1 MSSFVATGNASA
13 TPADPVANAAF
24 YPQIDPAEFRDSHRI
39 DGTVTPR
46 RIVDV
51 LLTAIATT
59 NRVLREWQAKQEAAG
74 YPTLD
79 AVPTPE
85 WQPPGIYPALYQRAV
100 FAEAHAQLLE
110 RYRDYDATAATRDR
124 GDLNDQTSETYRRDA
139 RWAVSEILGRSH
151 VTVELI

>member
-1 MSSFVATGNASA
+1 MSSFVAAGNASA
-13 TPADPVANAAF
+13 IQAAPISNAPF
-24 YPQIDPAEFRDSHRI
+24 WPDIDPTAFRDAHRI

-46 RIVDV
+46 RVTDV

-59 NRVLREWQAKQEAAG
+59 NRVLRHWQAKQVEAG
-74 YPTLD
+74 YPVLD
-79 AVPTPE
+79 AVPTPD
-85 WQPPGIYPALYQRAV
+85 WQPFGVYPALYQRAV

-124 GDLNDQTSETYRRDA
+124 GDLHDETADTYRRDA
-139 RWAVSEILGRSH
+139 RWAVSEIAGRSH